1 MFDPRARTH
10 FTLEALKLRQYYK
23 GQRGDFFL
31 KTLLGALVF
40 SLLLDKRTVPL
51 VLRIEKMAG
60 ANLFPPNKRNS

>member
-1 MFDPRARTH
+1 M
-10 FTLEALKLRQYYK
+10 
-23 GQRGDFFL
+23 